1 MWLFWVWKK
10 YKITEKES
18 YKKLLLIDVFF
29 NADYYY
35 KIEWKKHWKI
45 KNSQKC
51 VSHVLM
57 FNLIFG
63 LLRFNLYAHAY
74 VNICSFRCVKKYTQ
88 IKVVC
93 KNAHT
98 HAHVYRSGSS
108 LKSPPFDQI
117 FLKIIQVDLRDK
129 GFTQR
134 VGLHKHTH
142 LQLALICVCFI
153 LHIVFLL
160 ISWLMSSV
168 FI

>member
-1 MWLFWVWKK
+1 
-10 YKITEKES
+10 
-18 YKKLLLIDVFF
+18 
-29 NADYYY
+29 
-35 KIEWKKHWKI
+35 
-45 KNSQKC
+45 
-51 VSHVLM
+51 M
-57 FNLIFG
+57 FNLIFS

-93 KNAHT
+93 KIYT

-142 LQLALICVCFI
+142 LQLAYVCVFYFTYCFSINQLINELCI
-153 LHIVFLL
+153 Y
-160 ISWLMSSV
+160 LM
-168 FI
+168 